1 MIISFPYNTQY
12 VFYTDDRM
20 FTNIVTSD
28 ENYIRVLMTIKAY
41 PYQGWSTPITYSQE
55 YEFVSY
61 QGRISIDFGKIV
73 KPYFYIPSDLTEILN
88 FSELE
93 EGVNTIPLY
102 RPLST
107 DITFQERNRLSN
119 TLLSE
124 QKFSNVRFIRGSLVS
139 RELLNSDNESH
150 HCRITPNSLFSFNL
164 YEDTA
169 TRCKLTKNGNS
180 VEYVNSSKDYLISY
194 LVKDTHLKVGDVYSL
209 SFNGQSKE
217 MFITFPKGV
226 QSVFI
231 VWLDQHLALR
241 IFECTGRFIDKKT
254 HSFISNTSV
263 ISGNTVTRSL
273 EDNKARDITLNTG
286 YIYKDDIRII
296 HSVLSSEK
304 AWISFDLK
312 NFISFVPITKELK
325 YTSEDQLFCCDIEI
339 SLNNYVEIHSDYGG
353 LKEFNDEFSNEF
365 N

>member
-124 QKFSNVRFIRGSLVS
+124 QKFSNVRFVRGCLSG
-139 RELLNSDNESH
+139 ELLNPDNESH
-150 HCRITPNSLFSFNL
+150 NSRITSQHLFSYNL

-169 TRCKLTKNGNS
+169 TIWKLSKNGT
-180 VEYVNSSKDYLISY
+180 YIQDLISNKAYVTSY
-194 LVKDTHLKVGDVYSL
+194 LAKYSDLKPGDIFSL
-209 SFNGQSKE
+209 DFNGEKKDSLL
-217 MFITFPKGV
+217 TFPKGL

-231 VWLDQHLALR
+231 IWLDQHLALR
-241 IFECTGRFIDKKT
+241 IFECTGRFIDKQT
-254 HSFISNTSV
+254 HSYITNTS
-263 ISGNTVTRSL
+263 IIKGNSITRTI
-273 EDNKARDITLNTG
+273 EDIKGREITLNTG

-312 NFISFVPITKELK
+312 NFISFIPITKELK